1 LRFLLFL
8 IITAV
13 LQSCGGNSVRRQGS
27 ADTLKLTDA
36 RLLRVSAERGYTLVD
51 IADPWHSGRSLARYA
66 LVERADSGR
75 VSVPADLVAVC
86 VPLRRSVVA
95 TSAHSNLVRTLGARR
110 QIAGVCDAQY
120 ILNDELR
127 SLIAS
132 GAIANCGS
140 AFAPNVERIV
150 AIGADAMLVSPFE
163 DDASAT
169 LSART
174 GIPVIECADY
184 MEATPLGRA
193 EWMKFYGRLYGRA
206 AEADSLFGVVKRNYN
221 RIRAKASGAKNRPKV
236 LTESVY
242 QSVWYCPGGRSTK
255 AQIIADAGGDYA
267 FRRNQQAG
275 SLSLAPER
283 VIAEAS
289 DADVWTL
296 TSSAMPT
303 AGQFASAYRGYK
315 MIRAFRTGRVYVCP
329 SMATPYFD
337 EVAFRPDWHLAEYV
351 AMLHPEL
358 MPGYSLR
365 YYRILSTDFN
375 KN

>member
-1 LRFLLFL
+1 MKISRLLFFL
-8 IITAV
+8 IITIA
-13 LQSCGGNSVRRQGS
+13 LQSCGGFSARQQGS

-36 RLLRVSAERGYTLVD
+36 QLLRISVERGYTLVD
-51 IADPWHSGRSLARYA
+51 IADPWHEGHSLARYA
-66 LVERADSGR
+66 LIERCDSGR
-75 VSVPADLVAVC
+75 VSIPSKLVAIY
-86 VPLRRSVVA
+86 VPLRKSVVA
-95 TSAHSNLVRTLGARR
+95 TSAHCNLALTLGAQQ

-120 ILNDELR
+120 ILSSEL
-127 SLIAS
+127 SKQIANGS
-132 GAIANCGS
+132 IANCGS
-140 AFAPNVERIV
+140 AFSPNTEKIV

-184 MEATPLGRA
+184 MESTPLGRA
-193 EWMKFYGRLYGRA
+193 EWMKFYGRLYGCTDK
-206 AEADSLFGVVKRNYN
+206 ADSLFNVVKRNYN
-221 RIRAKASGAKNRPKV
+221 SLRSKTQRLKNRPKV

-255 AQIIADAGGDYA
+255 AQIIADAGGTYA
-267 FRRNQQAG
+267 FCDNTQAG

-296 TSSAMPT
+296 TASQMPT
-303 AGQFASAYRGYK
+303 AQQFASAYRGYK
-315 MIRAFRTGRVYVCP
+315 MVRALRMGRVYVCP
-329 SMATPYFD
+329 SMFVPYFD
-337 EVAFRPDWHLAEYV
+337 EVAFRPDWHLKEYV

-358 MPGYSLR
+358 LPNYSLR
-365 YYRILSTDFN
+365 YYKRLNT
-375 KN
+375 K